1 MTSAIDETHDPK
13 RQSWVESANGH
24 ADFPLQNLPLGVFS
38 PPGNNVPDARARG
51 GVAIGDKIFDLKA
64 ALAAGLF
71 SGDAAVAA
79 KAASGGALNPLMAL
93 GAGPRRALRRQV
105 FDLLAADG
113 KTAGKARDLAK
124 QILHDA
130 NVCAMHLPAKVASF
144 TDFFAG
150 IHHATNGGRRR
161 NPSDPLGPN
170 YKYVPVAYHSRAS
183 SLQPSGQPIRRPS
196 GQRKLPE
203 ENAPSYGPCR
213 KLDYEL
219 EVAIWVGP
227 GNKQGEPILIG
238 DAADHIFGL
247 GFVNDWSARDI
258 QQWES
263 TPLGPFLGKSFGST
277 VSNWIITA
285 EALAPFRVAQPPRP
299 AGDPQPLPY
308 LYGEADQESGAF
320 DIALEAL
327 IQTEKMRASGQPP
340 HRMSASNTLDLY
352 WTVAQFVA
360 HHTCNGCNIEPGDLF
375 GTGTISGPT
384 PEGWG
389 SLSELSRDGQQSN
402 ALSSGETRTFL
413 ENGDEAIFRARASR
427 DGYVSIGFGECRGR
441 VVSG

>member
-1 MTSAIDETHDPK
+1 M
-13 RQSWVESANGH
+13 
-24 ADFPLQNLPLGVFS
+24 FS
-38 PPGNNVPDARARG
+38 PPGNFVPDAKARG
-51 GVAIGDKIFDLKA
+51 GMAIGDRIFDLKA
-64 ALAAGLF
+64 ALAAGLL
-71 SGDAAVAA
+71 SGEAAVAA
-79 KAASGGALNPLMAL
+79 KAASGGALNPLFAL
-93 GAGPRRALRRQV
+93 GAGPRRALRRRV
-105 FDLLAADG
+105 FDLLASDG
-113 KTAGKARDLAK
+113 KDAAKARDLAGK
-124 QILHDA
+124 ILHDA
-130 NVCAMHLPAKVASF
+130 NVCAMHLPANVASF

-161 NPSDPLGPN
+161 NPNDPLGPN

-183 SLQPSGQPIRRPS
+183 SLQPTGETIRRPS

-227 GNKQGEPILIG
+227 GNKQGEPISITEGG
-238 DAADHIFGL
+238 DHVVGL

-263 TPLGPFLGKSFGST
+263 APLGPFLGKSFGST
-277 VSNWIITA
+277 VSNWIITM

-308 LYGEADQESGAF
+308 LWDEADQKEGAF
-320 DIALEAL
+320 DIALEAMIL
-327 IQTEKMRASGQPP
+327 TEKMRDTGQEP
-340 HRMSASNTLDLY
+340 HRMSHSNTLDLY
-352 WTVAQFVA
+352 WTAAQFVA
-360 HHTCNGCNIEPGDLF
+360 HHTCNGCNIAPGDLF

-384 PEGWG
+384 PEGYG
-389 SLSELSRDGQQSN
+389 SLSELSQDGQKSN
-402 ALSSGETRTFL
+402 TLSSGETRTFL

-441 VVSG
+441 VV

>member
-1 MTSAIDETHDPK
+1 MTSQIDETHDPK

-24 ADFPLQNLPLGVFS
+24 RDFPLQNLPLGVFS
-38 PPGNNVPDARARG
+38 PPGNFVPDARARG
-51 GVAIGDKIFDLKA
+51 GMAIGDRIFDLKA
-64 ALAAGLF
+64 ALAAGLL
-71 SGDAAVAA
+71 SGEAAVAA
-79 KAASGGALNPLMAL
+79 KAASGATLNPLMAL

-105 FDLLAADG
+105 FDLLASDG
-113 KTAGKARDLAK
+113 KTAARARELAGG
-124 QILHDA
+124 ILHDA
-130 NVCAMHLPAKVASF
+130 HCCALHVPAKAASF

-161 NPSDPLGPN
+161 NPNDPLGPN

-203 ENAPSYGPCR
+203 EHAPSYGPCR

-227 GNKQGEPILIG
+227 GNKQGEPIPIEV
-238 DAADHIFGL
+238 AADHIFGL

-263 TPLGPFLGKSFGST
+263 APLGPFLGKSFGST
-277 VSNWIITA
+277 VSNWIVTV

-299 AGDPQPLPY
+299 EGDPKPLPY
-308 LYGEADQESGAF
+308 LWDDSDQQEGAF
-320 DIALEAL
+320 NIELEAL
-327 IQTEKMRASGQPP
+327 ILTEGMRAKGMAA

-389 SLSELSRDGQQSN
+389 SLSELSRDGQQAN
-402 ALSSGETRTFL
+402 PLPSGETRTFL
-413 ENGDEAIFRARASR
+413 EDGDEAIFRARASR
-427 DGYVSIGFGECRGR
+427 DGFVPIGFGECRGR
-441 VVSG
+441 VI